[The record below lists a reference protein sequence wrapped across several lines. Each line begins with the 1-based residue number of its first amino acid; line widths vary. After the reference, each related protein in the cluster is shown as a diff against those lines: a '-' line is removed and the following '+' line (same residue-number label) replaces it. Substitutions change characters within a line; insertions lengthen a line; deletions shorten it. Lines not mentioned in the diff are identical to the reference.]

1 MELDN
6 RLYRRRK
13 DKVFGGIASGLAQYL
28 DVDPIIIRIIFVLIT
43 IFHGLGLLAYI
54 IMWIVMPE
62 EPIEN
67 LYQTMNEP
75 IAHGETGSATSS
87 EFSEFD
93 STSNKLST
101 SSSNSRT
108 LVGALLIGIGF
119 IFLLER
125 FIPSFDFELIL
136 AMGLILLGIGL
147 TTNFFK
153 K

>member
-1 MELDN
+1 MEN

-13 DKVFGGIASGLAQYL
+13 DKVFGGIASGLGQYL
-28 DVDPIIIRIIFVLIT
+28 DIDPIIVRIIFVLIT
-43 IFHGLGLLAYI
+43 IFHGVGLLVYV

-75 IAHGETGSATSS
+75 IVDDKTSG
-87 EFSEFD
+87 D
-93 STSNKLST
+93 STAKDFSDFHAKFNELST

-108 LVGALLIGIGF
+108 IIGALLIGIGF

-125 FIPSFDFELIL
+125 FIPTFDFELIL
-136 AMGLILLGIGL
+136 ALGLIILGFGL
-147 TTNFFK
+147 TFNFFK